1 MLGRHRCATVFNG
14 LASPRFSKG
23 RRWPRRPA
31 LTRRFL
37 SLLLVFALPLPQ
49 GARAAEDAWVE
60 QRQEMLAAIRDMAA
74 TTPLD
79 TGGEA
84 MSESVMAVMGR
95 VPRHEFVPER
105 MKPLAYLNRPLPIGH
120 GQTISQPYIVALM
133 TDLLDVDAEDVV
145 LEVGTGSGYQAAV
158 LGELVRKVYTVEV
171 IAPLGE
177 QAAGR
182 LARLKYDNIES
193 RVADGY
199 YGWEEHA
206 PFDGI
211 MVTAAAGHVPPPLIR
226 QLKRGGRMLIPVGGR
241 FLTQYLMIVEKDE
254 QGAVTTSQVLPVRF
268 VPLTGEH

>member
-23 RRWPRRPA
+23 RQWPRRPA
-31 LTRRFL
+31 LTRRL
-37 SLLLVFALPLPQ
+37 ILLLLVFALPLSQ
-49 GARAAEDAWVE
+49 GARAAEDAWVD

-84 MSESVMAVMGR
+84 ISESVMAVMGR

-105 MKPLAYLNRPLPIGH
+105 MKSLAYLNRPLPIGH

-177 QAAGR
+177 QAAER

>member
-1 MLGRHRCATVFNG
+1 
-14 LASPRFSKG
+14 
-23 RRWPRRPA
+23 
-31 LTRRFL
+31 
-37 SLLLVFALPLPQ
+37 
-49 GARAAEDAWVE
+49 
-60 QRQEMLAAIRDMAA
+60 MLAAIRDMAA